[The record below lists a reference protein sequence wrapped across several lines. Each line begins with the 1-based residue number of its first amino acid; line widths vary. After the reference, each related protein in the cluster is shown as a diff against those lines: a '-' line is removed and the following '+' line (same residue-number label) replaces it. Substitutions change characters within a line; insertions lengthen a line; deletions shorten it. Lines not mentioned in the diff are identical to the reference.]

1 MLLMAL
7 LAPWAA
13 MAQETT
19 LTVCDGTATN
29 SYIPIY
35 GLYVDT
41 KGQNSEFI
49 IPGETTGMSDLE
61 GGTISKLAFYISG
74 SPATWGSPTVQV
86 YMGEVEGTTISSLY
100 GPTNFTTVWTGV
112 LSNQNSI
119 MEITLSE
126 PYTYEGGNLL
136 IGMYVQTKSST
147 YKTTY
152 FSGITAPLGSSRYNA
167 GSGAG
172 TAQSFLP
179 KTTFT
184 YTPGSGSSC
193 AKPTAITTNTH
204 IHYVELDWTAPDGQ
218 EPWQIVY
225 STESDFDPDQAT
237 PINVTSKP
245 YVLEGL
251 DSGTT
256 YYLYVRGYCGT
267 DVSPWSA
274 KKTFTT
280 DYCHTP
286 TALNVDDMTP
296 SSATISWNGSVEEYD
311 IEWSEYTQSSEAFW
325 LKYDDGTLATSI
337 GNSSYYTWTWG
348 VMYPAS
354 MLSGG
359 YLFKVS
365 VYENEYYTMSS
376 YTIKIYEGGD
386 TAPETLIGTET
397 VTPSGLNGF
406 HEILI
411 SDPIA
416 VDPEKNLW
424 ITITGYGGYI
434 LSACTVNNPNNTWVL
449 NGSTWAHI
457 GDLSSSLADYG
468 WMIRGFIDNPSFD
481 WTVVEGVTSPY
492 TIEGLNPETSYIVKV
507 RSLCS
512 DENSESEWVGARFTT
527 PSGCE
532 LPEFVSSIPGSFSDT
547 LEWSG
552 YSESYNLRYVS
563 DIVLHEN
570 FDNYN
575 VLSYGWTEIDGDD
588 DGNTWGRS
596 SWSSGEPSHSGK
608 YFMRSQDRE
617 NMHPNNYLI
626 TPQVP
631 LEGTLSFWAYAGNPS
646 AEHFGVYVSNKS
658 NTDTTDFEMVEEWTM
673 TQGQVWTHFTVD
685 LNNYGGQPGYI
696 AFRHFNC
703 TNQWILCIDDVV
715 LYGPRAQWVMFEGVD
730 PTNEEPFVLED
741 LQPYTEYE
749 VQVQGN
755 CPSGDVTDWSQSLF
769 FTTLKACL
777 PPVSSHYLF
786 INDTIGPFSYGMHW
800 KVTGEDNPEV
810 LDFSFTP
817 YNQPDEGII
826 VTVEND
832 TIVEVFD
839 LLPSTT
845 YHVYFRTNCG
855 AFDVSDWSSSYVKS
869 FTTAVACK
877 QIKNLAVS
885 DVTHN
890 TATATWEAGG
900 EETSWQVVVKIGS
913 SYPTEED
920 DIITVTDPT
929 CALTDLLPSTSYYAF
944 VRAYCDE
951 TYQSAWSYK
960 YFTTGNACP
969 TVNVSSITVSGI
981 TENSATATWTAGGE
995 ETSWQVVIKTTSST
1009 PTDADEI
1016 IPVST
1021 PTCTFSGLNA
1031 GTTYYVFVRANCD
1044 EVYHSPWS
1052 SYKSFTTSEPCPE
1065 GMVCIG
1071 SGTSTNSYL
1080 PTYTYYNYSLTQ
1092 QIYTAEEIGQAGTI
1106 TSVDFYKS
1114 GTYQASRNIDIY
1126 MVTTDKA
1133 TFSGKTDWITVTAND
1148 LVYSG
1153 NVSFATNG
1161 WNTVALSTPFI
1172 YDGTSNVA
1180 LIVDDNTGSYVSS
1193 PSFYV
1198 FDATS
1203 QAIRIYS
1210 DGTNYDPFSP
1220 TTYNGTVLNVKNRV
1234 RLGIEGAVTCSKP
1247 SGLTVNYTGGTTAE
1261 VSWNSAAT
1269 AWNIDVNGTVTAITQ
1284 NPYTLTGLEFATNYE
1299 VMVQANCGGG
1309 DLSDWSNA
1317 VSFTTDLCLSENQC
1331 EITLELTDSY
1341 GDGWNGAAIRVTD
1354 VETGVILGDFANTSA
1369 AGAGEAQ
1376 TYTLAVCDGRDIQF
1390 TWVSGNY
1397 DYEASYVVKAFSG
1410 DVIFSGS
1417 DELSGPVNY
1426 TMSCSTCRKP
1436 TNITVSEIEG
1446 HSVKLNWTENGEAT
1460 AWQIAYSEENFET
1473 EYDEDVEV
1481 VDADAKPFVLTQLY
1495 ASTLYYV
1502 RVRALCGNEYSSWSD
1517 YDYFV
1522 TGPSCPPITD
1532 LVASHI
1538 TTTGATLNWRPGSDE
1553 VLWEIRWKSDDD
1565 EEWMQDAAF
1574 NDSTYTI
1581 YDCQPYTTYQV
1592 EVRANCDAIL
1602 NDYSPYLDILV
1613 TTAAELPYEEAFGET
1628 YLPAD
1633 YVRYFGSM
1641 PGEQL
1646 IPGYHWK
1653 VGAHQIWDTE
1663 AHPYLEIAGS
1673 NTRDWLVTPYIE
1685 LFRGTVEMSFD
1696 LALTAYSYNYAP
1708 LPADESG
1715 DDDVFAVLV
1724 TTDEGETWTP
1734 IRVWDNAASEFV
1746 YNDIATEGETITL
1759 DLTPYQGKVVR
1770 IAFYGES
1777 TELNA
1782 DNFLH
1787 ITNIIIDGEPVI
1799 GEEQVLSLSSGW
1811 TWFSSYITY
1820 NEETLDV
1827 FADALADVPG
1837 IPMLKNNAGYA
1848 TLNDGVWDGSLTSLN
1863 NNSMYMTKLDSDA
1876 EVTLLGELVEDAEI
1890 TLSPGWSW
1898 IAYPVNAEM
1907 TLQDALANIT
1917 PNVGD
1922 LVKDMT
1928 TFSSYTAE
1936 GWNGNLNVMQPGMGY
1951 MYLNAGET
1959 ALTLVYPEPDMRDVV
1974 TPVEVEKYWKANYH
1988 RFPTNLSMM
1997 VTIDPTMFA
2006 LREGN
2011 YEVGAFVNGEC
2022 RGSARLQYVSG
2033 NYVAFLTVTGVD
2045 GEEVNF
2051 KLYDVY
2057 ANKVSGNAEEH
2068 IVYTANDVIGNVAN
2082 PMMLHFSFTDVDDNE
2097 TAVMMFPNPA
2107 KDKLFV
2113 NGEAIE
2119 TVRVFNALGQMVY
2132 SEEFSGVAQVELNMG
2147 AYSAGVYTVSVRTN
2161 GQVINK
2167 MIVKE

>member
-1 MLLMAL
+1 MAEYFEL
-7 LAPWAA
+7 VDEWD
-13 MAQETT
+13 
-19 LTVCDGTATN
+19 LTVA
-29 SYIPIY
+29 
-35 GLYVDT
+35 
-41 KGQNSEFI
+41 
-49 IPGETTGMSDLE
+49 GE
-61 GGTISKLAFYISG
+61 
-74 SPATWGSPTVQV
+74 
-86 YMGEVEGTTISSLY
+86 
-100 GPTNFTTVWTGV
+100 WT
-112 LSNQNSI
+112 Q
-119 MEITLSE
+119 
-126 PYTYEGGNLL
+126 Y
-136 IGMYVQTKSST
+136 
-147 YKTTY
+147 
-152 FSGITAPLGSSRYNA
+152 
-167 GSGAG
+167 
-172 TAQSFLP
+172 
-179 KTTFT
+179 
-184 YTPGSGSSC
+184 
-193 AKPTAITTNTH
+193 
-204 IHYVELDWTAPDGQ
+204 
-218 EPWQIVY
+218 
-225 STESDFDPDQAT
+225 
-237 PINVTSKP
+237 
-245 YVLEGL
+245 
-251 DSGTT
+251 
-256 YYLYVRGYCGT
+256 
-267 DVSPWSA
+267 
-274 KKTFTT
+274 
-280 DYCHTP
+280 
-286 TALNVDDMTP
+286 
-296 SSATISWNGSVEEYD
+296 
-311 IEWSEYTQSSEAFW
+311 
-325 LKYDDGTLATSI
+325 
-337 GNSSYYTWTWG
+337 
-348 VMYPAS
+348 
-354 MLSGG
+354 
-359 YLFKVS
+359 
-365 VYENEYYTMSS
+365 
-376 YTIKIYEGGD
+376 
-386 TAPETLIGTET
+386 
-397 VTPSGLNGF
+397 
-406 HEILI
+406 
-411 SDPIA
+411 
-416 VDPEKNLW
+416 
-424 ITITGYGGYI
+424 
-434 LSACTVNNPNNTWVL
+434 TVNL
-449 NGSTWAHI
+449 NQ
-457 GDLSSSLADYG
+457 
-468 WMIRGFIDNPSFD
+468 F
-481 WTVVEGVTSPY
+481 
-492 TIEGLNPETSYIVKV
+492 
-507 RSLCS
+507 
-512 DENSESEWVGARFTT
+512 
-527 PSGCE
+527 
-532 LPEFVSSIPGSFSDT
+532 
-547 LEWSG
+547 
-552 YSESYNLRYVS
+552 
-563 DIVLHEN
+563 
-570 FDNYN
+570 
-575 VLSYGWTEIDGDD
+575 
-588 DGNTWGRS
+588 
-596 SWSSGEPSHSGK
+596 
-608 YFMRSQDRE
+608 
-617 NMHPNNYLI
+617 
-626 TPQVP
+626 
-631 LEGTLSFWAYAGNPS
+631 
-646 AEHFGVYVSNKS
+646 
-658 NTDTTDFEMVEEWTM
+658 
-673 TQGQVWTHFTVD
+673 
-685 LNNYGGQPGYI
+685 GGQPGYI
-696 AFRHFNC
+696 AIHRFDSNAYY
-703 TNQWILCIDDVV
+703 ICIDDAILV
-715 LYGPRAQWVMFEGVD
+715 GPNSQWMAVDEIEKPYTLEG
-730 PTNEEPFVLED
+730 
-741 LQPYTEYE
+741 LQPESMYQ
-749 VQVQGN
+749 VRVQGN
-755 CPSGDVTDWSQSLF
+755 CSSGETTEWSDYLF
-769 FTTLKACL
+769 FTTTKSCP
-777 PPVSSHYLF
+777 PPVSSHYTF
-786 INDTIGPFSYGMHW
+786 TEDTITPFSYAMHW

-810 LDFSFTP
+810 LDFRFVP
-817 YNQPDEGII
+817 YYYPDEEII

-832 TIVEVFD
+832 TVVEVSD
-839 LLPSTT
+839 LLPSTF
-845 YHVYFRTNCG
+845 YYVYFRTNCG
-855 AFDVSDWSSSYVKS
+855 AFDVSDWSSSYIKY

-877 QIKNLAVS
+877 PIKNLAVPNATITYNS
-885 DVTHN
+885 
-890 TATATWEAGG
+890 ATATWDAGG
-900 EETSWQVVVKIGS
+900 EETSWQVVVKTGS
-913 SYPTEED
+913 SYPTDED

-929 CALTDLLPSTSYYAF
+929 CALTDLLPSTTYYAF

-960 YFTTGNACP
+960 YFTTAQACP

-1009 PTDADEI
+1009 PTDEDEI

-1052 SYKSFTTSEPCPE
+1052 SYKSFTTSEACPE
-1065 GMVCIG
+1065 GLVCIG
-1071 SGTSTNSYL
+1071 AGTSTNDYL
-1080 PTYTYYNYSLTQ
+1080 PTYSYYKYSLTQ

-1114 GTYQASRNIDIY
+1114 GENITRNVDIY
-1126 MVTTDKA
+1126 MVATDKA
-1133 TFSGKTDWITVTAND
+1133 AFSGKTDWIAVTAND

-1180 LIVDDNTGSYVSS
+1180 LIVDDNTGSYVNTY

-1203 QAIRIYS
+1203 QAIRIYN
-1210 DGTNYDPFSP
+1210 DNTNYNPNNP
-1220 TTYNGTVLNVKNRV
+1220 TAYSGTVLDVKNRV
-1234 RLGIEGAVTCSKP
+1234 RFAIEGPVTCPKP
-1247 SGLTVNYTGGTTAE
+1247 TGLTVNYTGGATAE

-1269 AWNIDVNGTVTAITQ
+1269 AWNLDVNGTVTAITQ
-1284 NPYTLTGLEFATNYE
+1284 NPYTLTGLELATAYE

-1309 DLSDWSNA
+1309 DLSEWSAA
-1317 VSFTTDLCLSENQC
+1317 VSFTTDLCLSDDQC

-1341 GDGWNGAAIRVTD
+1341 GDGWNGNAIRVTD
-1354 VETGVILGDFANTSA
+1354 VETGVILGEFANTSA
-1369 AGAGEAQ
+1369 AGSGEAQ

-1397 DYEASYVVKAFSG
+1397 AYETSYVVKAFSG

-1417 DELSGPVNY
+1417 GALSGPVNY

-1446 HSVKLNWTENGEAT
+1446 HSVKLNWIENGEAT

-1473 EYDEDVEV
+1473 EFDEDVEVTV

-1502 RVRALCGNEYSSWSD
+1502 RVRSLCGNEYSIWSD

-1532 LVASHI
+1532 LVASQI
-1538 TTTGATLNWRPGSDE
+1538 TSTGATLNWRPGSTE
-1553 VLWEIRWKSDDD
+1553 VLWEIRWKSYDD

-1574 NDSTYTI
+1574 NDSTFTI
-1581 YDCQPYTTYQV
+1581 YDCLPYTTYEVQ
-1592 EVRANCDAIL
+1592 VRANCDAIL
-1602 NDYSPYLDILV
+1602 NDYSPYLDIEV
-1613 TTAAELPYEEAFGET
+1613 TTAAELPYEEVFGET

-1641 PGEQL
+1641 PGDQL

-1663 AHPYLEIAGS
+1663 AHPYLEIAGP

-1685 LFRGTVEMSFD
+1685 LFHGTVEMSFD

-1787 ITNIIIDGEPVI
+1787 ITNIIIDGEPII
-1799 GEEQVLSLSSGW
+1799 GDEQVLSLSSGW

-1876 EVTLLGELVEDAEI
+1876 EVTLIGELVEDAEI

-1922 LVKDMT
+1922 LVKNMT

-1936 GWNGNLNVMQPGMGY
+1936 GWNGNLTVMQPGEGY

-2033 NYVAFLTVTGVD
+2033 NYVAFLTVTGAE
-2045 GEEVNF
+2045 GEEVSF